1 VCVYSCCVCVCVCVC
16 VCMCVCV
23 CVRVCLRACTS
34 VRLFVCVR
42 ASVLASVR
50 MCVYIRGE
58 GVFVVAKQQEA
69 ESCVNRHSRV
79 CKNSRDNVCV
89 YKGGGGSVCCCKTA
103 GNREL
108 CEKAES
114 VKNLETIPVL
124 LPAQI
129 I

>member
-1 VCVYSCCVCVCVCVC
+1 MSRVGKCATACSCVCCVCV
-16 VCMCVCV
+16 CVCV

-79 CKNSRDNVCV
+79 YKNSRDDVCV
-89 YKGGGGSVCCCKTA
+89 YKGGKEC
-103 GNREL
+103 
-108 CEKAES
+108 
-114 VKNLETIPVL
+114 L
-124 LPAQI
+124 LLQNSRKQRAV
-129 I
+129 

>member
-1 VCVYSCCVCVCVCVC
+1 VCA
-16 VCMCVCV
+16 
-23 CVRVCLRACTS
+23 CVRVLPCVCLC
-34 VRLFVCVR
+34 VCVR

-89 YKGGGGSVCCCKTA
+89 YKGGKEC
-103 GNREL
+103 
-108 CEKAES
+108 
-114 VKNLETIPVL
+114 L
-124 LPAQI
+124 LLQNSRKQRAV
-129 I
+129 